1 MEAVADFLGRHRPL
15 LEAHVVNFFKVLL
28 VSPHEFPE
36 ARRRIGGFCSLA
48 DECSHT
54 LWFGFAQDR
63 MWGLV
68 DAEWTECLRR
78 EPVESLLKLPSGCVQ
93 VWHHS
98 ACTLHDSDLRRVQ
111 VRRF

>member
-1 MEAVADFLGRHRPL
+1 LFPPMNFRRLGGG
-15 LEAHVVNFFKVLL
+15 LEDSVRSL
-28 VSPHEFPE
+28 
-36 ARRRIGGFCSLA
+36 RQCSRALR
-48 DECSHT
+48 
-54 LWFGFAQDR
+54 FGFAQDR
-63 MWGLV
+63 MWELV

-111 VRRF
+111 VCRC